1 MDDQTPT
8 AGDEPMPMDTTEP
21 TAGDEPTVI
30 DDPASAAGDQPVPM
44 DSVEPDDSE
53 VAADL
58 AAPLPSP
65 TPPAEPRR
73 SRRPLVAAVA
83 AGLLGIGV
91 GAGAMAL
98 IDHDGDRHGDHRDTE
113 RAADGRGDSGPF
125 TEREHQG
132 EQGQRHPHGQGQAP
146 SDGGP
151 TQGG

>member
-1 MDDQTPT
+1 MDDQT
-8 AGDEPMPMDTTEP
+8 P

-30 DDPASAAGDQPVPM
+30 DDPTPPTADEPIL
-44 DSVEPDDSE
+44 DSVEPDDSD

-58 AAPLPSP
+58 AAPLP
-65 TPPAEPRR
+65 PPAPPAVPRR
-73 SRRPLVAAVA
+73 WRRPFVAAVA

-113 RAADGRGDSGPF
+113 LEADGGESGPF
-125 TEREHQG
+125 VGREHQG
-132 EQGQRHPHGQGQAP
+132 QQGQRHPHGHAQDP

-151 TQGG
+151 IQGG